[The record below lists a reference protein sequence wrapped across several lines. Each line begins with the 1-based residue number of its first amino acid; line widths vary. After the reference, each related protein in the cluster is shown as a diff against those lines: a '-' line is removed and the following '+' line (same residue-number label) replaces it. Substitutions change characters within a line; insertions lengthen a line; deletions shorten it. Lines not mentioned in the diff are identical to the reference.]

1 MGKNDLQYTSTSN
14 GFYITYEEVQMA
26 QDNMV
31 LFAKKLKLE
40 SKWNELFLENRGQ
53 ITPEMSV
60 LGDEI
65 KRVVRSIIREQEA
78 EVLNNLKDGEIHLYA
93 G

>member
-1 MGKNDLQYTSTSN
+1 
-14 GFYITYEEVQMA
+14 
-26 QDNMV
+26 MV

-40 SKWNELFLENRGQ
+40 SRWNELFLENKGQ
-53 ITPEMSV
+53 ITAEMSA

-65 KRVVRSIIREQEA
+65 KRVIRSIIREQEA
-78 EVLNNLKDGEIHLYA
+78 EIHTNPKDGEIHLYA

>member
-1 MGKNDLQYTSTSN
+1 
-14 GFYITYEEVQMA
+14 MA

-40 SKWNELFLENRGQ
+40 SRWNELFLENKGQ
-53 ITPEMSV
+53 INAEMSV

-65 KRVVRSIIREQEA
+65 KQTIRSILREQEA
-78 EVLNNLKDGEIHLYA
+78 KVHTNENDYEVHLYA

>member
-1 MGKNDLQYTSTSN
+1 
-14 GFYITYEEVQMA
+14 MA

-40 SKWNELFLENRGQ
+40 SRWNELFLENKGQ

-65 KRVVRSIIREQEA
+65 KVVIRSIIRRQEE
-78 EVLNNLKDGEIHLYA
+78 EVHSNSRDGEIHLYA

>member
-1 MGKNDLQYTSTSN
+1 
-14 GFYITYEEVQMA
+14 MA

-40 SKWNELFLENRGQ
+40 SRWNELFLENRGQ

-65 KRVVRSIIREQEA
+65 KQVIRSIIRKQEA
-78 EVLNNLKDGEIHLYA
+78 EVHMNPLDGEVHLYA

>member
-1 MGKNDLQYTSTSN
+1 
-14 GFYITYEEVQMA
+14 MA

-40 SKWNELFLENRGQ
+40 SRWNELFLENKGQ

-65 KRVVRSIIREQEA
+65 KTVIRSIIKKQEEQVHTNEKDY
-78 EVLNNLKDGEIHLYA
+78 EVHLYA

>member
-1 MGKNDLQYTSTSN
+1 
-14 GFYITYEEVQMA
+14 
-26 QDNMV
+26 
-31 LFAKKLKLE
+31 
-40 SKWNELFLENRGQ
+40 
-53 ITPEMSV
+53 MSV

-78 EVLNNLKDGEIHLYA
+78 EVLSNLKNGEVHLFA

>member
-1 MGKNDLQYTSTSN
+1 
-14 GFYITYEEVQMA
+14 
-26 QDNMV
+26 MV

-40 SKWNELFLENRGQ
+40 SRWNELFLENKGQ

-65 KRVVRSIIREQEA
+65 KVVIRSIIRQQEE
-78 EVLNNLKDGEIHLYA
+78 EVHNNPRDGEIHLYA

>member
-1 MGKNDLQYTSTSN
+1 
-14 GFYITYEEVQMA
+14 MA

-40 SKWNELFLENRGQ
+40 SRWNELFLENGGNV
-53 ITPEMSV
+53 TPQMSV

-65 KRVVRSIIREQEA
+65 KVVIRSILKNQESPR
-78 EVLNNLKDGEIHLYA
+78 NIKDGENHLYA
-93 G
+93 S

>member
-1 MGKNDLQYTSTSN
+1 
-14 GFYITYEEVQMA
+14 
-26 QDNMV
+26 MV

-40 SKWNELFLENRGQ
+40 SRWNELFLENKGQ

-65 KRVVRSIIREQEA
+65 KVVIRSIIRQQEE
-78 EVLNNLKDGEIHLYA
+78 EVHSNPRDGEIHLYA

>member
-1 MGKNDLQYTSTSN
+1 
-14 GFYITYEEVQMA
+14 MA

-40 SKWNELFLENRGQ
+40 SRWNELFLENRGQ

-65 KRVVRSIIREQEA
+65 KQTIRSILRAQEA
-78 EVLNNLKDGEIHLYA
+78 EVRTNPRDGEIHLYA

>member
-1 MGKNDLQYTSTSN
+1 
-14 GFYITYEEVQMA
+14 
-26 QDNMV
+26 MV

-40 SKWNELFLENRGQ
+40 SKWNELFLENRGK

-78 EVLNNLKDGEIHLYA
+78 EVLSNLKNGEVHLFA

>member
-1 MGKNDLQYTSTSN
+1 
-14 GFYITYEEVQMA
+14 MA

-40 SKWNELFLENRGQ
+40 SRWNELFLENKGQ
-53 ITPEMSV
+53 ITAEMSV

-65 KRVVRSIIREQEA
+65 KQVIRSIIRKQEA
-78 EVLNNLKDGEIHLYA
+78 EVHINPLDGEIHLYA

>member
-1 MGKNDLQYTSTSN
+1 M
-14 GFYITYEEVQMA
+14 MA

-40 SKWNELFLENRGQ
+40 SKWNELFLENGGMV
-53 ITPEMSV
+53 TPEMSV

-65 KRVVRSIIREQEA
+65 KVVIRSILKNQESPRN
-78 EVLNNLKDGEIHLYA
+78 VKDGENHLYA
-93 G
+93 S

>member
-1 MGKNDLQYTSTSN
+1 
-14 GFYITYEEVQMA
+14 MA

-40 SKWNELFLENRGQ
+40 SKWNELFLQNGGLV
-53 ITPEMSV
+53 TPEMSV

-65 KRVVRSIIREQEA
+65 KVVIRSILKNQESPR
-78 EVLNNLKDGEIHLYA
+78 NIKDGENHLYA
-93 G
+93 S

>member
-1 MGKNDLQYTSTSN
+1 
-14 GFYITYEEVQMA
+14 MA

-40 SKWNELFLENRGQ
+40 SRWNELFLENRGQ
-53 ITPEMSV
+53 ITAEMSA

-65 KRVVRSIIREQEA
+65 KNVIRSIIREQETK
-78 EVLNNLKDGEIHLYA
+78 VQTNPRDGEIHLYA

>member
-1 MGKNDLQYTSTSN
+1 M
-14 GFYITYEEVQMA
+14 V

-40 SKWNELFLENRGQ
+40 SKWNESFLENRGQ

-65 KRVVRSIIREQEA
+65 KVVIRLIIREQEIQA
-78 EVLNNLKDGEIHLYA
+78 NKNSRDYESHLFA

>member
-1 MGKNDLQYTSTSN
+1 
-14 GFYITYEEVQMA
+14 MA

-40 SKWNELFLENRGQ
+40 SNWNELFLENKGK

-65 KRVVRSIIREQEA
+65 KVVIKS
-78 EVLNNLKDGEIHLYA
+78 
-93 G
+93 

>member
-1 MGKNDLQYTSTSN
+1 
-14 GFYITYEEVQMA
+14 MA

-40 SKWNELFLENRGQ
+40 SRWNELFLENRGQ
-53 ITPEMSV
+53 ITAEMSV

-65 KRVVRSIIREQEA
+65 KQVIRSIIRKQEA
-78 EVLNNLKDGEIHLYA
+78 EVHTNDKDYEVHLYA

>member
-1 MGKNDLQYTSTSN
+1 
-14 GFYITYEEVQMA
+14 MA
-26 QDNMV
+26 QDNMI

-40 SKWNELFLENRGQ
+40 SRWNELFLENRGQ

-65 KRVVRSIIREQEA
+65 KQTIRSILRAQEA
-78 EVLNNLKDGEIHLYA
+78 EVRTNPRDGEIHLYA

>member
-1 MGKNDLQYTSTSN
+1 
-14 GFYITYEEVQMA
+14 
-26 QDNMV
+26 MV

-65 KRVVRSIIREQEA
+65 KVVIRSIIRQQEE
-78 EVLNNLKDGEIHLYA
+78 EVHSNPRDGEIHLYA

>member
-1 MGKNDLQYTSTSN
+1 
-14 GFYITYEEVQMA
+14 MA

-40 SKWNELFLENRGQ
+40 SKWNELFLENKGQ

-65 KRVVRSIIREQEA
+65 KIVIRSIIREQEIRSQIN
-78 EVLNNLKDGEIHLYA
+78 EKDYEIHLYA

>member
-1 MGKNDLQYTSTSN
+1 
-14 GFYITYEEVQMA
+14 MA

-40 SKWNELFLENRGQ
+40 SKWNELFLENKGL
-53 ITPEMSV
+53 ITAEMSV
-60 LGDEI
+60 IGDEI
-65 KRVVRSIIREQEA
+65 KTVIRSIIRQQEEQ
-78 EVLNNLKDGEIHLYA
+78 VRTNPKDGEIHLYA

>member
-1 MGKNDLQYTSTSN
+1 
-14 GFYITYEEVQMA
+14 MA

-65 KRVVRSIIREQEA
+65 KVVIRSIISRQEE
-78 EVLNNLKDGEIHLYA
+78 EVHSNSRDGEIHLYA

>member
-1 MGKNDLQYTSTSN
+1 
-14 GFYITYEEVQMA
+14 MA

-40 SKWNELFLENRGQ
+40 SNWNELFLENRGK

-65 KRVVRSIIREQEA
+65 KVVIRSIIRQQEE
-78 EVLNNLKDGEIHLYA
+78 EVHNNPRDGEIHLYA

>member
-1 MGKNDLQYTSTSN
+1 
-14 GFYITYEEVQMA
+14 MA

-53 ITPEMSV
+53 ITAEMSV

-65 KRVVRSIIREQEA
+65 KQVIRSILRAQEA
-78 EVLNNLKDGEIHLYA
+78 EVRTNPRDGEIHLYA

>member
-1 MGKNDLQYTSTSN
+1 
-14 GFYITYEEVQMA
+14 MA

-53 ITPEMSV
+53 ITAEMSV
-60 LGDEI
+60 IGDEI
-65 KRVVRSIIREQEA
+65 KRVIRSIIAEQESK
-78 EVLNNLKDGEIHLYA
+78 VHSNPKDGEIHLYA

>member
-1 MGKNDLQYTSTSN
+1 
-14 GFYITYEEVQMA
+14 
-26 QDNMV
+26 MV

-40 SKWNELFLENRGQ
+40 SRWNELFLENKGQ
-53 ITPEMSV
+53 ITAEMSA

-65 KRVVRSIIREQEA
+65 KRVIRSIIREQETKVHTNDKDY
-78 EVLNNLKDGEIHLYA
+78 EVHLYA

>member
-1 MGKNDLQYTSTSN
+1 MM
-14 GFYITYEEVQMA
+14 V

-40 SKWNELFLENRGQ
+40 SKWNESFLENRGQ

-65 KRVVRSIIREQEA
+65 KVVIRLIIREQEIQA
-78 EVLNNLKDGEIHLYA
+78 NKNSRDYEAHLFA

>member
-1 MGKNDLQYTSTSN
+1 
-14 GFYITYEEVQMA
+14 MA

-40 SKWNELFLENRGQ
+40 SKWNELFLENGGMV
-53 ITPEMSV
+53 TPEMSV

-65 KRVVRSIIREQEA
+65 KTVIRSILKNQESPR
-78 EVLNNLKDGEIHLYA
+78 NIKDGENHLYA
-93 G
+93 S